1 MKYTYAYKTSDGVRH
16 VAEINAESRDAVFE
30 TLRKQGIRAIKVVA
44 ADGSK
49 ANGEIR
55 GVRKRMV
62 ALAVIIA
69 AIFAGS
75 AVFFAQGTR
84 HKAQGTTT
92 AARPIER
99 QQIPGDRERVEKAL
113 VAAFQSPAESFL
125 ARFAEPGR
133 AFSAPE
139 SDWPKKADFDAVL
152 DQPILISDGEFTES
166 IDLKRIVL
174 GMKREMSA
182 YLKGGGLVS
191 GYIRELIKRQQMEVA
206 YRQNAEKKLDQLLA
220 PPSMGSSNANAG
232 AILDNQIK
240 NAYDF
245 WLKANAQLQALGIY
259 PLPLPA
265 RLWNYQMKMGLED

>member
-16 VAEINAESRDAVFE
+16 EAEINAESRDAVFE

-55 GVRKRMV
+55 GIRKRV
-62 ALAVIIA
+62 LAASVVGA
-69 AIFAGS
+69 AVLAGLG
-75 AVFFAQGTR
+75 VFFALRTSHVAPR
-84 HKAQGTTT
+84 TSPV
-92 AARPIER
+92 RPIER

-191 GYIRELIKRQQMEVA
+191 GYIRELIKRQQTEVA

-265 RLWNYQMKMGLED
+265 RLRNYQMKMGLED